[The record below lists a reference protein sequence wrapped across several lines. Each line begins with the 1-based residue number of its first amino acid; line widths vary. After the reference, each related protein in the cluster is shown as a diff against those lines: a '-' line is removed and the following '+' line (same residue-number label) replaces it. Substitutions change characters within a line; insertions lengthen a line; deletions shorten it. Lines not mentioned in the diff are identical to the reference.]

1 MRKAVRF
8 VMGAIM
14 GGILGGAIVLLLA
27 PGSGN
32 ETRTAIQQR
41 LIEIKQQMR
50 KAIDERQAFLEEEL
64 EKFKSL

>member
-1 MRKAVRF
+1 MRF

>member
-1 MRKAVRF
+1 VRF

-27 PGSGN
+27 PGSGE
-32 ETRTAIQQR
+32 ETRTAIHQR
-41 LIEIKQQMR
+41 LLEIKQQMR

-64 EKFKSL
+64 RKMKSL